1 MRGKMRSKV
10 ITEILGLKHKIYN
23 DLTLDDD
30 SERLLKASNSA
41 KNLVYKIA

>member
-1 MRGKMRSKV
+1 MRSKV